1 MTTRFSRKL
10 LALFTTI
17 ALIALPAADAF
28 AGRNWA
34 TTDHHSHVSD
44 ACARYLLGN
53 NWNATDHR
61 SNHCFTTLH
70 HLDLIVAR
78 SI

>member
-17 ALIALPAADAF
+17 ALIASPAAAL
-28 AGRNWA
+28 ASGNPQ
-34 TTDHHSHVSD
+34 TTDHHSHSRHVSE
-44 ACARYLLGN
+44 RYVLGN
-53 NWNATDHR
+53 NWQTPDHH
-61 SNHCFTTLH
+61 SNRHFTTLH